1 MSHLFVCFL
10 SERTFLY
17 AFTNITDVLSNED
30 ILVIHN
36 LLMNNFINQIMINK
50 YLRIALITIFTA
62 KSYSLINILLYCRV
76 CGSIANRI
84 ENVAFNRLS
93 LR

>member
-50 YLRIALITIFTA
+50 YL
-62 KSYSLINILLYCRV
+62 
-76 CGSIANRI
+76 
-84 ENVAFNRLS
+84 
-93 LR
+93 